1 MEIKKINKK
10 NPGKKGEITTKQLVT
25 IIVLIVSFIV
35 LLFLLFRLNLG
46 ETSNKE
52 ICHNSVVLRDQAG
65 IVAGPLD
72 CRTNY
77 LCISGGGKCGEITPT
92 ATANVNPGDKDEIMK
107 ALADEMSDCWWMFGE
122 GEAGYEQGFASTT
135 VHCAICSIIAFDEKI
150 KEQIPEITY
159 SEFYDYLKTTKKTK
173 TQTYL
178 QYLYGTNDINEI
190 EDKEYFNINLTT
202 GVINTAERQTIITG
216 VDKNVHVLFIGNK
229 DKYLNTF
236 IIQTSETSLTECK
249 EYITKA

>member
-1 MEIKKINKK
+1 MKIEKIKEKK
-10 NPGKKGEITTKQLVT
+10 RGKKGEITTKQLVT

-52 ICHNSVVLRDQAG
+52 ICHNSVVLRGQAG

-92 ATANVNPGDKDEIMK
+92 ETANVNPGDKEEIMK

-122 GEAGYEQGFASTT
+122 GEVDYEKSFTSTS
-135 VHCAICSIIAFDEKI
+135 VYCALCSIVTFDEKI
-150 KEQIPEITY
+150 KEQIPEISY
-159 SEFYDYLKTTKKTK
+159 SEFYDYLKKTQKTK

-178 QYLYGTNDINEI
+178 QYLYSTNDIDDI
-190 EDKEYFNINLTT
+190 EDREYFNVNITT
-202 GVINTAERQTIITG
+202 GVIDTAERQTIITG
-216 VDKNVHVLFIGNK
+216 VDTNIKVLFIGNN

-236 IIQTSETSLTECK
+236 IIPSSETSLTECK